1 MSATYVDVVGPLA
14 KTVRDAAI
22 VLDVLAGPTPEI
34 PSNIVNDIGL
44 PVVTLPFA
52 YYDDGT
58 PFVLAFIG
66 DLWTE
71 AKLLAYAYDLEQ
83 ATLVR
88 IPPILRKKTGQ

>member
-1 MSATYVDVVGPLA
+1 MSRKLKRY
-14 KTVRDAAI
+14 
-22 VLDVLAGPTPEI
+22 VLAGPTPEI

-71 AKLLAYAYDLEQ
+71 AKLLAYAYDLER

-88 IPPILRKKTGQ
+88 IPPILRKKTGQMEGIRR